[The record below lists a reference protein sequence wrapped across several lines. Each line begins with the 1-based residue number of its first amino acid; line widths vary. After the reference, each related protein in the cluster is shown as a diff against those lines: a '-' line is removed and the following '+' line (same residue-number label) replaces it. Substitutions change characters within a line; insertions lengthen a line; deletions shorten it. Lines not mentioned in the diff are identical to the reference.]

1 MSDWLTSRPGGC
13 SQTREL
19 WFTDILMYIYIYL
32 GGGNL
37 FNFHGIVE
45 QWSGREIGTN
55 KVLDDHYSHVRV
67 VELVGK

>member
-1 MSDWLTSRPGGC
+1 M
-13 SQTREL
+13 
-19 WFTDILMYIYIYL
+19 YL

-45 QWSGREIGTN
+45 QWSGREIGMN

-67 VELVGK
+67 VELVENDTYTKIRPSIKTTHIKIQGSWCSSSI